1 MLSEIMLKRL
11 EEKEA
16 SCLIYNNG
24 ELLYTSS
31 FIGVKPL
38 LVFMEQYPQ
47 GFADQKLV
55 LVDKVIG
62 KAALLLS
69 SLIGI
74 QDIYTPLASNL
85 AVDAASLHNIALH
98 AESVVPFIKN
108 RDNTGMCPLEQ
119 SVMGIDDPILAL
131 EKIREAIAILM
142 KNKNNI

>member
-1 MLSEIMLKRL
+1 MSETMLKHL
-11 EEKEA
+11 NEKEA
-16 SCLIYNNG
+16 SCLIYKDG
-24 ELLYTSS
+24 ELLYTSN

-47 GFADQKLV
+47 DFTDQKLV

-69 SLIGI
+69 KLIGI
-74 QDIYTPLASNL
+74 QEIYTPLASSL
-85 AVDAASLHNIALH
+85 AVNAASLHNITLY

-119 SVMGIDDPILAL
+119 SVLEIDDPILAL
-131 EKIREAIAILM
+131 EKIRETIAILM
-142 KNKNNI
+142 KNKSNT

>member
-24 ELLYTSS
+24 ELLYTSN

-38 LVFMEQYPQ
+38 LDFMEQYPLDFT
-47 GFADQKLV
+47 GQKLV

-69 SLIGI
+69 KLIGI
-74 QDIYTPLASNL
+74 QDIYTPLASSV
-85 AVDAASLHNIALH
+85 AIDSASLHNVALY
-98 AESVVPFIKN
+98 AESIVPYIRN

-119 SVMGIDDPILAL
+119 SVIGIDDPILAL
-131 EKIREAIAILM
+131 EKIRETIVILM
-142 KNKNNI
+142 KNK

>member
-1 MLSEIMLKRL
+1 LSEIMLKRL
-11 EEKEA
+11 EEQEA
-16 SCLIYNNG
+16 SCLIYNNE
-24 ELLYTSS
+24 ELLYTSN

-38 LVFMEQYPQ
+38 LDFMEQYPQ
-47 GFADQKLV
+47 GFTDQKLV

-74 QDIYTPLASNL
+74 QDIYTPLASCI
-85 AVDAASLHNIALH
+85 AVDSATLHNVALY
-98 AESVVPFIKN
+98 AESVVPYIKN

-119 SVMGIDDPILAL
+119 SVIGIDDPVLAL

-142 KNKNNI
+142 KNK